1 MKAFVVAM
9 SFLVLATPAA
19 AQDRPRSGLDHGG
32 ERTPSDTAHSG
43 DVNEQGERLICRRI
57 SDLSTSRMASRRVCR
72 TAEQWRQAA
81 RNSD

>member
-9 SFLVLATPAA
+9 SLLVLATPAA

-32 ERTPSDTAHSG
+32 DRLPSDTAHSG

-57 SDLSTSRMASRRVCR
+57 SDSSTSRMASRRVCR
-72 TAEQWRQAA
+72 TAEQWRQAQ
-81 RNSD
+81 RNGN